1 MARGKTVEAREREMI
16 ALAVDLAEKQL
27 REGTAPP
34 SVIQHYLRLGASDY
48 PLRKER
54 LMRQNE
60 MFEAKTKAIE
70 KSDYAEEIARQ
81 AMEAMSRYRGSFGS
95 DEEYGQM
102 L

>member
-54 LMRQNE
+54 IARQNE
-60 MFEAKTKAIE
+60 MFEAKTRALE
-70 KSDYAEEIARQ
+70 RSDHAEEIARQ
-81 AMEAMSRYRGSFGS
+81 AIEAMSRYQGNFDRGDIF
-95 DEEYGQM
+95 DEI